1 MERCHNL
8 LGWVRCLFSDIPFE
22 WQGDLYFDLTLLAI
36 WQKIWKFCSNTKIW
50 KFPAKTKIWKFP
62 AKTKIPELSEAA
74 VTLTQL
80 LVLWVNSL
88 SGTIQFDTTDHLGQ
102 SSIINDFIMGG
113 PNQSQ

>member
-8 LGWVRCLFSDIPFE
+8 LGWVSCLFSDIPFE
-22 WQGDLYFDLTLLAI
+22 WQGDLYFYLTLLAI
-36 WQKIWKFCSNTKIW
+36 WQKIWKFSANTKIW
-50 KFPAKTKIWKFP
+50 KFPAKI
-62 AKTKIPELSEAA
+62 KIPELSEAA

-102 SSIINDFIMGG
+102 SSLIQLIIWDN
-113 PNQSQ
+113 PV

>member
-8 LGWVRCLFSDIPFE
+8 LGWVNCLFSFIPFE
-22 WQGDLYFDLTLLAI
+22 WQGGLYFDLTLLAI
-36 WQKIWKFCSNTKIW
+36 WQ
-50 KFPAKTKIWKFP
+50 KIWKFP

-88 SGTIQFDTTDHLGQ
+88 SGTIKFDTTDYLGQ
-102 SSIINDFIMGG
+102 FSLIQLIIWDN
-113 PNQSQ
+113 PV